1 MRQQWMAAIA
11 LALGAG
17 CCAPTAWA
25 QAVIFANGYEPGP
38 TCAPPAG
45 LTLLAGNFDS
55 IFGAWPYYNGPR
67 RLRLPDGRYYALR
80 FTATRTQGQ
89 YGTFDGSGGFP
100 GDGGGAAI
108 MSISSSPGCFDPLA
122 LPTGCYSG
130 PAAYPGISWVNG
142 PATFSCSLTPGAE
155 YYLNITFGPTLDGAF
170 CAEGIC
176 GRDFAN
182 VQAIMNP

>member
-11 LALGAG
+11 IALGAA

-25 QAVIFANGYEPGP
+25 QAVIFADGYEPGP

-80 FTATRTQGQ
+80 FTATRRTGPV
-89 YGTFDGSGGFP
+89 GPRHFHMRWSPPTESS
-100 GDGGGAAI
+100 AAI
-108 MSISSSPGCFDPLA
+108 RSRLTMRSGANTCRSSCC
-122 LPTGCYSG
+122 LPY
-130 PAAYPGISWVNG
+130 
-142 PATFSCSLTPGAE
+142 
-155 YYLNITFGPTLDGAF
+155 
-170 CAEGIC
+170 
-176 GRDFAN
+176 
-182 VQAIMNP
+182 AIGSAI